1 MADDSTTT
9 IRARFETR
17 AAADRAVEHLVQQH
31 GVARP
36 DIFIQSTTAENSV
49 GSAPSGGDVNH
60 EHGDRVDAPLEGD
73 IEVSV
78 DIATEQLATVQRS
91 LSDAGAVDVSRH

>member
-17 AAADRAVEHLVQQH
+17 AAADRAVEHLVQQYR
-31 GVARP
+31 VARP
-36 DIFIQSTTAENSV
+36 DIFVQSTTSKNTA
-49 GSAPSGGDVNH
+49 GTAPSGGDVNH
-60 EHGDRVDAPLEGD
+60 EDGDRHDAPLEGQ

-78 DIATEQLATVQRS
+78 DIAAAQLDTVHRS
-91 LSDAGAVDVSRH
+91 LSETGAVEVSRG